1 MDQSNL
7 DVVRGG
13 YEAFGR
19 GDFDWIAAQMD
30 PEIVW
35 HDASEI
41 PGARRRAGIE
51 DVRAF
56 LESFPR
62 IWEEPRVEPEE
73 LNQAGDTVV
82 ALVRFT
88 GRGRNSGAEV
98 SRELAHLFEFLDV
111 KVRRVVTYFDR
122 GQALLALQQAAPG
135 SEAEEAAPGYPPQ
148 SWRNRL

>member
-1 MDQSNL
+1 MSETNL
-7 DVVRGG
+7 EVARRG
-13 YEAFGR
+13 YEAFRR
-19 GDFDWIAAQMD
+19 GDFSWIVEQMS

-41 PGARRRAGIE
+41 PGARRHAGID

-62 IWEEPRVEPEE
+62 IWEEPRFEPEQ
-73 LNQAGDTVV
+73 LHQAGDTVV

-98 SRELAHLFEFLDV
+98 SRELAHLFEFSDG
-111 KVRRVVTYFDR
+111 KVVRVVTYFDR
-122 GQALLALQQAAPG
+122 EQALLALEDARAG
-135 SEAEEAAPGYPPQ
+135 SKAD
-148 SWRNRL
+148 

>member
-1 MDQSNL
+1 MDRTKL
-7 DVVRGG
+7 EVVRGG

-19 GDFDWIAAQMD
+19 GDFDWIAGQMD

-41 PGARRRAGIE
+41 PGARRRAGIAE
-51 DVRAF
+51 VSAF

-62 IWEEPRVEPEE
+62 IWERPRFQPEE
-73 LNQAGDTVV
+73 LHEAGDTVV

-98 SRELAHLFEFLDV
+98 SRELAHLFEFAEG

-122 GQALLALQQAAPG
+122 AQALLAL
-135 SEAEEAAPGYPPQ
+135 EEARAA
-148 SWRNRL
+148 STAD